1 MLQLAIWPILAVF
14 MGLGLLTALLI
25 LGTVAWSTAHLV
37 RDVFVGN
44 DGQIWCPVHKQMM
57 TVHGVPRGS
66 ILAPFVALNRCQE
79 YGAGRIRCGKTCLV
93 QIRRPAQLAA

>member
-1 MLQLAIWPILAVF
+1 MLKIALWPILAVF
-14 MGLGLLTALLI
+14 MGLAFVTVAAI
-25 LGTVAWSTAHLV
+25 LGTIVWSTAHLV
-37 RDVFVGN
+37 RDVVVGN

-93 QIRRPAQLAA
+93 QITKPAQLAA

>member
-1 MLQLAIWPILAVF
+1 MLHLALWLILTVF
-14 MGLGLLTALLI
+14 MGFGLLTAVII
-25 LGTVAWSTAHLV
+25 LGTVTWNTAHLV
-37 RDVFVGN
+37 RDVFVGS

-66 ILAPFVALNRCQE
+66 ILAPFVALDRCSE

-93 QIRRPAQLAA
+93 QVTKPERLAA